1 VTNFAAGVIDQ
12 RLDHKE
18 VLEVGARVKDSM
30 IELLRRVMP
39 RLE

>member
-1 VTNFAAGVIDQ
+1 
-12 RLDHKE
+12 

-39 RLE
+39 RLSQVSEIAT